1 MDRTASRRP
10 ASRRPASRFA
20 VRALALA
27 ALPVLL
33 VTGCSSSS
41 DSSDDATRDNEPESV
56 APTPEPVRFE
66 GLPEPC
72 QTIGQDTI
80 GEVVPQADPESGET
94 LSSSDTSTSA
104 ACLWSGLDDFQ
115 FRSLTV
121 ALRRFDSDLSLGS
134 GDERATAYVQQMV
147 DEITGDDAN
156 RDVESAE
163 LAETGDAATSIAYTV
178 TKTGEEDEDEQDYR
192 QQRVVSRV
200 GNVVLTLDYSGAGF
214 EGDDMP
220 SADSVREAAETAARE
235 AVAAV
240 DASADASGGETPAE
254 EESQESGDDA

>member
-1 MDRTASRRP
+1 MDRTASRS
-10 ASRRPASRFA
+10 ASRLA
-20 VRALALA
+20 VRVVALA
-27 ALPVLL
+27 ALPVLV

-41 DSSDDATRDNEPESV
+41 DSSDDASQDNEPQSV

-66 GLPEPC
+66 ALPEPC
-72 QTIGQDTI
+72 GTIAEDTI
-80 GEVVPQADPESGET
+80 GNVVPEADPGNGET
-94 LSSSDTSTSA
+94 LSSSDTNTSA

-147 DEITGDDAN
+147 DEIAGDDAN

-163 LAETGDAATSIAYTV
+163 LAETGDAATSIGYSV
-178 TKTGEEDEDEQDYR
+178 TKVGGEDDESEQDYR

-220 SADSVREAAETAARE
+220 SADTVREAAETAARE
-235 AVAAV
+235 AVGNVNATE
-240 DASADASGGETPAE
+240 DAPAE
-254 EESQESGDDA
+254 EEGQESEGDA

>member
-10 ASRRPASRFA
+10 ASRLA

-41 DSSDDATRDNEPESV
+41 DSSDDATQDNEPQSV

-72 QTIGQDTI
+72 ETISQDTI
-80 GEVVPQADPESGET
+80 GEVVPQADPEAGET
-94 LSSSDTSTSA
+94 LSSSDTATSA

-134 GDERATAYVQQMV
+134 GDERATEYLQQMV
-147 DEITGDDAN
+147 DEVTGDDAN

-163 LAETGDAATSIAYTV
+163 LAETGDAATSVAYSV
-178 TKTGEEDEDEQDYR
+178 TKTGDGEDDEQDYR

-235 AVAAV
+235 AAAAV
-240 DASADASGGETPAE
+240 DASADATGGEAEEDAPAE
-254 EESQESGDDA
+254 DAPADE

>member
-1 MDRTASRRP
+1 MDRTASRP
-10 ASRRPASRFA
+10 ASRLA
-20 VRALALA
+20 VRAVALA
-27 ALPVLL
+27 ALPVLV

-41 DSSDDATRDNEPESV
+41 DSSDDASQDNEPQSV

-66 GLPEPC
+66 ALPEPC
-72 QTIGQDTI
+72 GTIAEDTV
-80 GEVVPQADPESGET
+80 GNVVPQADASGET
-94 LSSSDTSTSA
+94 LSSSDTNTSA

-147 DEITGDDAN
+147 DEVAGDDAN

-163 LAETGDAATSIAYTV
+163 LAETGDAATSIGYSV
-178 TKTGEEDEDEQDYR
+178 TKAGGEDESEQDYR

-200 GNVVLTLDYSGAGF
+200 GNIVLTLDYSGAGF

-235 AVAAV
+235 AVGNVTAAE
-240 DASADASGGETPAE
+240 DAPAE
-254 EESQESGDDA
+254 EGEEQQEGDA